1 LSYNNIKVQ
10 KDEEKK
16 ISKERFFKAIKIFNY
31 LKPYKW
37 YFGLGLFALVF
48 SSSTVMIVPKLIGGL
63 VDVSTGKSFYKIENR
78 NTLGLVFIAVFIL
91 QGFLSFLRVYLFA
104 RANEPALANIRKDLY
119 NKIISMPIPFFEER
133 RIGDLTSRIT
143 NDIVSLQD
151 TLSLTLAEAFRQV
164 SILVIGTFMLFFTS
178 IKLTL
183 VMLVSVPIVTL
194 LAVVFGKF
202 IQKNSRLTQESL
214 AEANII
220 AEETMQNIN
229 MVKAYTNEAY
239 ESKRYYV
246 KVYDTLQLA
255 LKNSLYRGTFISFI
269 IVATFGAL
277 MFVLWYGSGMV
288 QAYQL
293 DKTQGISEGDL
304 VSFLIITVFIGAALG
319 GLSDAFGR
327 ILKALGASERILEI
341 IDLNPETD
349 TKDYTPIKLNGSIH
363 FQDIKFAYPSR
374 KDIEIYKNLNF
385 EVAQGKKIALVGT
398 SGAGKSTVFNLLLS
412 YYKPD
417 NGDIFI
423 DNKNINEITVKQLR
437 GNIAI
442 VPQEVILFG
451 GTIREN
457 ILYGKLDASEDEII
471 DATKKANAWQFISQF
486 PEGLDTKVGER
497 GIKLSG
503 GQRQRIAIARAI
515 LKDPAILLLD
525 EATSALDAE
534 SEVLVQEA
542 LNNLMQN
549 RTTLI
554 IAHRLS
560 TIRNVDTIFVLD
572 RGAIVEQGNHN
583 ELSLKSDGVYNNLL
597 KLQYQIS

>member
-1 LSYNNIKVQ
+1 
-10 KDEEKK
+10 
-16 ISKERFFKAIKIFNY
+16 
-31 LKPYKW
+31 
-37 YFGLGLFALVF
+37 
-48 SSSTVMIVPKLIGGL
+48 
-63 VDVSTGKSFYKIENR
+63 
-78 NTLGLVFIAVFIL
+78 
-91 QGFLSFLRVYLFA
+91 
-104 RANEPALANIRKDLY
+104 
-119 NKIISMPIPFFEER
+119 
-133 RIGDLTSRIT
+133 
-143 NDIVSLQD
+143 
-151 TLSLTLAEAFRQV
+151 LAEV
-164 SILVIGTFMLFFTS
+164 
-178 IKLTL
+178 
-183 VMLVSVPIVTL
+183 
-194 LAVVFGKF
+194 
-202 IQKNSRLTQESL
+202 
-214 AEANII
+214 NII

-341 IDLNPETD
+341 IDLSSETD
-349 TKDYTPIKLNGSIH
+349 TKDYTPIKLNGSIQ

-385 EVAQGKKIALVGT
+385 KVEQGKKIALVGT

-417 NGDIFI
+417 GGNILI
-423 DNKNINEITVKQLR
+423 DNKNINEISIKQLR

-583 ELSLKSDGVYNNLL
+583 ELSQKTDGVYNNLL